1 MEEKTKIITLNETV
15 AQIYGIKKLEVKY
28 RNKRPD
34 FTYDESY
41 YALYFKELYAKRI
54 KELQEYYGYTFK

>member
-15 AQIYGIKKLEVKY
+15 AQIYGTKKLEVKY
-28 RNKRPD
+28 HNNRHD

-41 YALYFKELYAKRI
+41 YALYFKKLYAKRI
-54 KELQEYYGYTFK
+54 KELQEYYGYTFE